1 MAMQR
6 GKRPQKVPALSA
18 QVARSKLNLDGS
30 FDDTVS
36 KHFFE
41 PCRIRLSLSLSVS
54 IYLSIYLSV
63 YLSIYLSIY
72 IYRHLR
78 VGCRGSPQATRQ
90 PNVSHLRFGKALAKI
105 RSKHR
110 RQVRKAAR
118 QFLKEAVATEN
129 SLDTRV
135 KINGHWLKHANLT
148 PVLQFLSSVQ

>member
-6 GKRPQKVPALSA
+6 GERPQKVPALSA
-18 QVARSKLNLDGS
+18 QVARSKLNLDG
-30 FDDTVS
+30 
-36 KHFFE
+36 
-41 PCRIRLSLSLSVS
+41 RLMIQFPNISLNLAEFVSLSLC
-54 IYLSIYLSV
+54 IYLSIYLSIC
-63 YLSIYLSIY
+63 LSIYLSIY

>member
-18 QVARSKLNLDGS
+18 QVARSKLNLDG
-30 FDDTVS
+30 
-36 KHFFE
+36 
-41 PCRIRLSLSLSVS
+41 RLMIQFPNISLNLAEFVSLSL
-54 IYLSIYLSV
+54 YLSIYLSIC
-63 YLSIYLSIY
+63 LSIYLSIY

>member
-6 GKRPQKVPALSA
+6 GERPQKVPALSA
-18 QVARSKLNLDGS
+18 QVARSKLNLDG
-30 FDDTVS
+30 
-36 KHFFE
+36 
-41 PCRIRLSLSLSVS
+41 RLMIQFPNISLNLAEFVSLSLSVS

>member
-6 GKRPQKVPALSA
+6 GERPQKVPALSA
-18 QVARSKLNLDGS
+18 QVARSKLNLDG
-30 FDDTVS
+30 
-36 KHFFE
+36 
-41 PCRIRLSLSLSVS
+41 RLMIQFPNISLNLAEFVSLSL
-54 IYLSIYLSV
+54 YLSIYLFI

>member
-1 MAMQR
+1 MQR
-6 GKRPQKVPALSA
+6 GERPQKVPALSA
-18 QVARSKLNLDGS
+18 QVARSKLNLDG
-30 FDDTVS
+30 
-36 KHFFE
+36 
-41 PCRIRLSLSLSVS
+41 RLMIQFPNISLNLAEFVSLSVS
-54 IYLSIYLSV
+54 IYLFI

-135 KINGHWLKHANLT
+135 KINGQGLKHANLT